1 MGTLYNV
8 NATTGD
14 VTIAGNVSIQ
24 GIVGKLIP
32 IPVIPNA
39 RINYG
44 ETKYASYSGLFD
56 NELDAVI
63 NIPKCRVKLLSVKA
77 RYNDL
82 SNGFF
87 VVIRKD
93 YLDAG
98 YSLQVPGGSTS
109 YCVGGCDIPYEA
121 LQKFSIKIYTGAGAS
136 GQYADLSGGWIWVSI

>member
-8 NATTGD
+8 NANTGD
-14 VTIAGNVSIQ
+14 VQIAGNVSIQ

-44 ETKYASYSGLFD
+44 ETKYASYAGLFD

-63 NIPKCRVKLLSVKA
+63 HLPKCRVKLLSVKA

-82 SNGFF
+82 SG
-87 VVIRKD
+87 VVAVIIRKD

-98 YSLQVPGGSTS
+98 YSLGIPGGSTS
-109 YCVGGCDIPYEA
+109 YWVGGCDIPYEA
-121 LQKFSIKIYTGAGAS
+121 LQKFSIKIYAGTGGA
-136 GQYADLSGGWIWVSI
+136 GQYADLSGGWIWVEI